1 MKSTKLQ
8 IDTRHIDEAEEQQ
21 VLQDEAL
28 FAKDIHDWFSGK
40 KKSDSSSLYVAQT
53 PLVLQLAGM
62 DNLPIYVDV
71 SKLGRIT
78 KDHPEMT

>member
-40 KKSDSSSLYVAQT
+40 KKSDSSSLYVA
-53 PLVLQLAGM
+53 ACRNG
-62 DNLPIYVDV
+62 
-71 SKLGRIT
+71 
-78 KDHPEMT
+78 